1 VKILIASTAVLG
13 HINPLLSVARIFR
26 ARGHEVIFQTAS
38 VFRDRVEQSGVT
50 FMPFLPG
57 ADTDWRDLDAALP
70 ELKHIKPGP
79 EIDRF
84 LSERVFIDAIPHQDA
99 GLRAILRDWPADA
112 IIADTTFFGVVPLLL
127 GPATERPSIVNCGIT
142 CLLIERDDGAPWG
155 LGLMPATTDAH
166 YQEYAAIRAER
177 DTLVTEPV
185 QRHFN
190 GRLAT
195 LGLPP
200 SPVSYLSS
208 TAMLSDMYLH
218 PTVPSFEYAFRHM
231 PACFHFIGA
240 LPMPS
245 AGVELPD
252 WAGDIDGSRRVVLVT
267 QGTVANRDLAQVI
280 APTLAALADEPDV
293 LVLATTGGRP
303 VEAIPGPI
311 PANARLAKFLPYD
324 WLLPKVEIVVT
335 NGGYGTVSHAL
346 ELGIP
351 VVVAGLTEDKA
362 EISARV
368 AWSGVGVNLATNNPT
383 PEALRQAVR
392 DVLDKPQYR
401 ERAAVLAREFA
412 QYDAESDIVRLVGE
426 AAAAAAERRAR
437 AGAV

>member
-1 VKILIASTAVLG
+1 
-13 HINPLLSVARIFR
+13 
-26 ARGHEVIFQTAS
+26 
-38 VFRDRVEQSGVT
+38 
-50 FMPFLPG
+50 
-57 ADTDWRDLDAALP
+57 
-70 ELKHIKPGP
+70 
-79 EIDRF
+79 
-84 LSERVFIDAIPHQDA
+84 
-99 GLRAILRDWPADA
+99 
-112 IIADTTFFGVVPLLL
+112 
-127 GPATERPSIVNCGIT
+127 
-142 CLLIERDDGAPWG
+142 
-155 LGLMPATTDAH
+155 
-166 YQEYAAIRAER
+166 
-177 DTLVTEPV
+177 
-185 QRHFN
+185 
-190 GRLAT
+190 
-195 LGLPP
+195 
-200 SPVSYLSS
+200 
-208 TAMLSDMYLH
+208 
-218 PTVPSFEYAFRHM
+218 
-231 PACFHFIGA
+231 
-240 LPMPS
+240 MPS